1 MQTDG
6 SPAVNEEAEALE
18 EERLEESQRLQ
29 RGQEILAAPEPTG
42 ATARIRVQLPSG
54 ERLQRSFGAEQRLA
68 EAKTF
73 RVLKR
78 SFFK

>member
-6 SPAVNEEAEALE
+6 SPAAVNEEAEALE
-18 EERLEESQRLQ
+18 EERLEAQRLQ